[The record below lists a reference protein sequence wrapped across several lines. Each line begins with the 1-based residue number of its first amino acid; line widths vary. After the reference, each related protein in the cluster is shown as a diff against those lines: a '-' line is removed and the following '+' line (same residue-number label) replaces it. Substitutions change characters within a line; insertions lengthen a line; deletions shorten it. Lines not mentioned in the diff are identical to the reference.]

1 MTTETKNV
9 LLGWGIISAAFMLG
23 NKYGY
28 AKGGNDAYGT
38 VLLTL
43 RKMIDDVCKKFEE
56 IDSEEE
62 A

>member
-9 LLGWGIISAAFMLG
+9 LLGWGIIGAAFMLG

-28 AKGGNDAYGT
+28 GKGENDSFSN
-38 VLLTL
+38 VNETL
-43 RKMIDDVCKKFEE
+43 REMIEGVRKKFEE
-56 IDSEEE
+56 IDSKEE

>member
-9 LLGWGIISAAFMLG
+9 LLGWGIIGVVFMLG
-23 NKYGY
+23 SKYGY
-28 AKGGNDAYGT
+28 KKGANDAYSN
-38 VLLTL
+38 VNKTL

-56 IDSEEE
+56 IDSNEE

>member
-9 LLGWGIISAAFMLG
+9 LLGWGIRGVAFMLG

-28 AKGGNDAYGT
+28 AKGESDAYSNVNKT
-38 VLLTL
+38 M
-43 RKMIDDVCKKFEE
+43 RKVIDDICKKFEE
-56 IDSEEE
+56 IDSKEE

>member
-9 LLGWGIISAAFMLG
+9 LLGWGIIGVAFLLG

-28 AKGGNDAYGT
+28 KKGANDAYT
-38 VLLTL
+38 DVNKTM
-43 RKMIDDVCKKFEE
+43 RKMFDDVSKKFEE
-56 IDSEEE
+56 IDSKEE

>member
-9 LLGWGIISAAFMLG
+9 LLGWGIIGAAFLLG

-28 AKGGNDAYGT
+28 EKGANDAYT
-38 VLLTL
+38 DVNKTM
-43 RKMIDDVCKKFEE
+43 RKMFDDVRKKFEE
-56 IDSEEE
+56 IDSKEE